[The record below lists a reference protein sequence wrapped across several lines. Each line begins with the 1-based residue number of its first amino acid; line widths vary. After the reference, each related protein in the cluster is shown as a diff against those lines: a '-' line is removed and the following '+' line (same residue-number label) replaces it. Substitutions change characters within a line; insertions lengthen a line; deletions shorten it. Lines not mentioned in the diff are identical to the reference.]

1 MSKTLNSSENIE
13 LSICTIKGNAHIS
26 IETILLTKLI
36 RIFKCNEEG
45 YLFVIQIADE
55 DYFMKL
61 KPVASELKN
70 SYPQIFKFMQFLE
83 SIPLNEKFLVVQGN
97 VIEDSSLNNY
107 VGINKKVHE
116 INNIQF
122 PINEGKIADF
132 YTIYFWG
139 NNRVYIGEP
148 DKKKR
153 VCRFCGETS
162 PKVTFKKNAHAIS
175 DSLGNKLLY
184 CNEECDICNE
194 KFSAIEQDFFNLHL
208 PLYSLFQIKGK
219 NGPPNINGKNIEIDN
234 KNEKGIL
241 IKNQI
246 NIISADNIDGHEFEI
261 SEQCLKYSC
270 QNLYKCLCKFA
281 ISLIDKQHL
290 ERLSGT
296 INWIASDNIVTELPT
311 VWRRSCQIHTQPMMG
326 IYVKKATEEKELPEF
341 IVKLFIINVEY
352 LFILPFVDS
361 STVTNLS
368 EITRCKLNEI
378 FELSEYSEL
387 DLSSD
392 ERQSLQMSFD
402 FKLQEGTEIVTI
414 NKSEYDILSV
424 VERLTKYPKASGFY
438 ITDDTKS

>member
-26 IETILLTKLI
+26 VEIILLTKLI

-61 KPVASELKN
+61 KPVASELRN
-70 SYPQIFKFMQFLE
+70 TYPEIFKFMQFLE

-107 VGINKKVHE
+107 VDINKKVHE

-132 YTIYFWG
+132 YTVYFWG
-139 NNRVYIGEP
+139 NNRVHIGEP

-184 CNEECDICNE
+184 SNEECDSCN
-194 KFSAIEQDFFNLHL
+194 KKLGVIEQDFFNLHHF
-208 PLYSLFQIKGK
+208 LYSLYQKKGK
-219 NGPPNINGKNIEIDN
+219 NGLTNIKDKNIEIDN
-234 KNEKGIL
+234 KNSKGIL
-241 IKNQI
+241 IN
-246 NIISADNIDGHEFEI
+246 NETDIISADNIDGQKFEI
-261 SEQCLKYSC
+261 IVQSLKYSY
-270 QNLYKCLCKFA
+270 QNIYKCLCKFA
-281 ISLIDKQHL
+281 ISLIDKKHL
-290 ERLSGT
+290 VRLSET
-296 INWIASDNIVTELPT
+296 IRWIVSYDTTTELPT
-311 VWRRSCQIHTQPMMG
+311 IWRKQCQIHDQPTLG
-326 IYVKKATEEKELPEF
+326 LFIKKDTAEKELPEF
-341 IVKLFIINVEY
+341 IVKLFIIDIEY
-352 LFILPFVDS
+352 LFVLPFVDS
-361 STVTNLS
+361 AAVTLS
-368 EITRCKLNEI
+368 EVERCKLKEI
-378 FELSEYSEL
+378 FGLSEYVEI

-392 ERQSLQMSFD
+392 EKRNMQISFD
-402 FKLQEGTEIVTI
+402 IKLQEGTEIVTI
-414 NKSEYDILSV
+414 NKSEYDILSDK
-424 VERLTKYPKASGFY
+424 EREAKYPKASVFY
-438 ITDDTKS
+438 ITDDT